1 MQPLEERDY
10 FTDYSI
16 LKEPYAYFEAIRAKG
31 PIYRLPGSGIVVV
44 TGFDEIL
51 EVLKNTRDF
60 SSVIAPQGPAAPL
73 PFKPEGPDIT
83 SQIEAHRTDF
93 VGGDLL
99 VAYDD
104 AQHTMSRSL
113 LTRLFTPSRLKANEQ
128 FISAYSDR
136 LVQAAAAKGGCE
148 LMKEIATPFV
158 TMVIADLLGVPA
170 DDRQIF
176 MDAIEAGPPPGS
188 LDSDDLLSQ
197 NQPLVLMGMHF
208 IGYVQD
214 RRQNPRA
221 DILSELANATYPD
234 GSTPDAMEIV
244 RLATFLFGAGQDT
257 SAKLL
262 GNAMKFL
269 VDQQGLQDRMRDNP
283 SLIPQMLEEVLR
295 LEGSTKMTAR
305 LARKDSRIGDLQVPA
320 GTKVMLALSA
330 ANRDPRRWESPEAFI
345 LDRPKIREHLAFGR
359 GAHVCAGAPLARTE
373 VRILMEKFLEHTA
386 RIDLVEAEHGG
397 RNNRSFDY
405 ESSFIIRGLAE
416 LHLELTPAAGAF
428 EGLAGAAE
436 PKVRAAK
443 PAAPAVHSA
452 KPAAPA
458 VQYSTADTKIGA
470 LLADPAAKAVLD
482 KHFPGVSSDKRIA
495 LAKSMTLRAVRKFA
509 PDKFTLEALDA
520 ADAELAQLAR
530 GISGA
535 QS

>member
-1 MQPLEERDY
+1 MADAQSLEDRDY
-10 FTDYSI
+10 FTDHVI

-31 PIYRLPGSGIVVV
+31 PIYQLPGSGIVVV

-51 EVLKNTRDF
+51 EVLKNTQDF
-60 SSVIAPQGPAAPL
+60 SSVISPQGPAAPL
-73 PFKPEGPDIT
+73 PFQPLGSDIT
-83 SQIEAHRTDF
+83 PQIEAHRTEF

-104 AQHTMSRSL
+104 TQHNISRSL
-113 LTRLFTPSRLKANEQ
+113 LTRLFTPSRLKANER
-128 FISAYSDR
+128 FIADYSDQ
-136 LVQAAAAKGGCE
+136 LVKDAVAGGGCE
-148 LMKEIATPFV
+148 LIKQIATPFV

-170 DDRQIF
+170 DDRQLF

-188 LDSDDLLSQ
+188 LNSDDLMAQ

-234 GSTPDAMEIV
+234 GSTPDALEIV

-262 GNAMKFL
+262 GNSMKFI
-269 VDQQGLQDRMRDNP
+269 VDQPGLQDRLRRDP
-283 SLIPQMLEEVLR
+283 SLIPQLLEEVLR

-330 ANRDPRRWESPEAFI
+330 ANRDPRRWENPEAFV
-345 LDRPKIREHLAFGR
+345 LDRPRIKEHLAFGR

-373 VRILMEKFLEHTA
+373 VRIILEKFLEHTSK
-386 RIDLVEAEHGG
+386 IDLVEDKHGPRTK
-397 RNNRSFDY
+397 RNFDY
-405 ESSFIIRGLAE
+405 DASFIIRGLSQ
-416 LHLELTPAAGAF
+416 LHLTLAPAPGVVGESVAGAHKAQTQRAGIF
-428 EGLAGAAE
+428 GLGGRTENKGAA
-436 PKVRAAK
+436 AAR
-443 PAAPAVHSA
+443 
-452 KPAAPA
+452 
-458 VQYSTADTKIGA
+458 YSTADTKIGS
-470 LLADPAAKAVLD
+470 LLADPAARAVVD
-482 KHFPGVSSDKRIA
+482 KYFPGVSNDKRIA
-495 LAKSMTLRAVRKFA
+495 MAKGMTLRAVQKFA
-509 PDKFTLEALDA
+509 PDKFATEALDA
-520 ADAELAQLAR
+520 ADAELAQLPV
-530 GISGA
+530 
-535 QS
+535 Q